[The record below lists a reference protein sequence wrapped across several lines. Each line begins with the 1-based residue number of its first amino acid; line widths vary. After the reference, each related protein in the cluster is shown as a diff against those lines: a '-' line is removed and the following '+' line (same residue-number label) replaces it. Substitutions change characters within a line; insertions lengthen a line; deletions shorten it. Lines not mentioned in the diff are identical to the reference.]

1 MGFRETFAKSGRRF
15 VPLSVVLELLVL
27 GLLVAPS
34 CPEVSAVRK
43 VVCPSAV
50 GADASA
56 GVLGETLR
64 WTVLQVPAG
73 AQPPPCRGDDDA
85 ASLQVL
91 VEATVAVAG
100 PGTCEWT
107 ASWQCSPGCERPPAV
122 VRGRTVI
129 ASGPRCWTLAVASF
143 TMPVWSCVGCT
154 LQHECLCSP
163 DGAPG
168 APAMKAQGQP
178 VAMVAHLD
186 VRRRSDSGRPNTPPW
201 AALPLVLRIS
211 SRCLRPL
218 RVSTWDEDGDLVR
231 CRYAT
236 QEECGAC
243 DAAVP
248 GITLHEECA
257 FTFGSSRHAVPG
269 KFVVSV
275 VVEDFPTSSSVG
287 PNGPA
292 KARALSSVP
301 LQFTLIV
308 VSQADGD
315 CFVEPAFTGRT
326 PKHGAVFRVVAG
338 TRLDV
343 LVDVS
348 VSRHSQGGSR
358 WPSAELLVVCG
369 GALAGDVVSDPA
381 TPGLLRASLLWVPPA
396 GDGGGSSRR
405 ICFYAE
411 DSAGRQSEVRCF
423 TVVVTAKKWLS
434 FKGARLPG
442 GGHHSG
448 RPRRGLMLPGELRAT
463 GFTVAGARSNA
474 ETVNF
479 TVTFNQEFS
488 PTRVAAFVRLVSV
501 RSGHEA
507 LRLDAR
513 TAAVRASPAPRT
525 VAFAAPPF
533 SLRGGER
540 YCVTLDEGVVQ
551 LKASNVRINSQ
562 PHPACDWVFA
572 LPRKV
577 YASCY
582 AQCDPHFKSFDGRL
596 FDYMG
601 TKPVLLAGLCEPT
614 GTDDEG
620 WAVYGKSEHWGS
632 RRVSWMESVVVEVH
646 GYRVT
651 LEQGYVKVDGAF
663 VNMPYM
669 EPDFKFKIY
678 SSNHYFVLRTNLH
691 FSVKFGA
698 SRVVVELENA
708 ALYRGALCGLC
719 GNYNGRK
726 DDDWQLPGQ
735 GATLTAHDFGNYWI
749 SGSIR
754 MSGVPDDGSSSLL
767 QLNASLVAVASEG
780 RRCGLLTDPRGPL
793 AVCAGTVS
801 PAPYFSDCVYDMSA
815 EEGVQA
821 YVALCLALQAYSD
834 DCYAAGVPVD
844 PRWRTVTGCELSCGP
859 MPRSVLSLAASSCP
873 ATCADP
879 DAGLDCGDPV
889 VEDCVC
895 VPGHLWDKTRCV
907 EPAAC
912 GCVVDGKYY
921 SIGEKFFNED
931 CSEHCACLER
941 ERVDCKPVSCEPPL
955 QHCGVNEY
963 GTHGC
968 LHSWMI
974 CSSGGSQHY
983 ATFDGRA
990 YEFYGTYTYALAMTR
1005 NVSSSGA
1012 WRVLLKN
1019 SPVPGS
1025 FIQSRPKAV
1034 YIEIAG
1040 LEISFLTGKR
1050 VLVNGRSAQIPF
1062 YHPDTGSD
1070 PEVVLSYAGNH
1081 LLLEARVGLRVL
1093 FDGRHVLVAA
1103 LATHAGLVEGL
1114 CGNLDGDASNDMRL
1128 PSGVPTSHA
1137 GTFGDSWRVSW
1148 PWDSGFEQGQ
1158 AKLPSVVNQ
1167 ELATRP
1173 LWCGRL
1179 LDAKLFGV
1187 CHEQVAVQ
1195 PYWQRCV
1202 WHVRHSAKPAAMRAA
1217 LCASLD
1223 LYSVACALRSVAL
1236 PDWRTAA
1243 SCALPRCPPG
1253 SHYEAC
1259 APGCPSTCAVPTAD
1273 GLCPVRPPCLDGC
1286 VCNFGRVWSG
1296 DRCILPAQCGCVAGS
1311 SYYQAGSLF
1320 LNRNCTELCSCRT
1333 GGAVVCSAFRCS
1345 GQCVLEDGEYLCS
1358 QRIKRCQVTGD
1369 AHYSTFDGTALD
1381 VDGTCSY
1388 ALVSVAQRPDFSVYA
1403 RHERSALPPHAT
1415 VVVGVYVRVQ
1425 STTIA
1430 LERGFNVYL
1439 NGVRQNLPLF
1449 RIPFTAFE
1457 NARDIV
1463 VLGHDL
1469 DFLVRYNGWA
1479 SFSIE
1484 VGPGLAG
1491 ATAGLCGDND
1501 GQPDNVTNA
1510 VGSSSPWLIRPVD
1523 SAACVP
1529 LAPPAP
1535 VPRLPPPPSLRLM
1548 AAAQAACAVLSDPA
1562 GPFAVC
1568 HVAVSPAWWAGVCA
1582 SAPTGGDGQE
1592 ARCRVMHAYHTRCRL
1607 RRVFVGEWRT
1617 VTGCDE
1623 ACPVNSR
1630 LETCTSVCP
1639 PSCAMTTS
1647 DCEWPCISGC
1657 QCKRGFFRQGGTCVP
1672 PEGCGCFD
1680 GSSYYAV
1687 GRQFRE
1693 SDCSTLYTCH
1703 GNRSLTQRRDPCAPG
1718 HKCQL
1723 QDGDYGCV
1731 AVDEMTVGCFNE
1743 RMMVS
1748 ISKRL
1753 VLGQNVSS
1761 LALISSAPGC
1771 ELRDTGPIISFNIS
1785 LRECGTIFRQMKDYF
1800 VFKQTVTL
1808 KNISANI
1815 ITYEWLTVI
1824 ITAVC
1829 KIPRR
1834 KLLNGDPFRVNT
1846 TSIALSQVV
1855 YSDLHLRMDLFQKP
1869 DFARRYEP
1877 LEYPVAVRLRQPLYL
1892 QVSIRTGLELAAFTV
1907 DCVATPGSSPQDPY
1921 KAYLVRD
1928 GCLQMD
1934 TVNLTLSDVVR
1945 RFSFKAFG
1953 FAGSK
1958 TLYVHCSTI
1967 VCGRTKAASRC
1978 RQGCLSQRRRKEAAE
1993 AVDGDEET
2001 TVFLLTRGPFLWEG
2015 HDDDKVAAV
2024 ETEDTDSQ
2032 GTFAAVAG
2040 IFAALLLFLVL
2051 LGGVLCIIEA
2061 LCSGDAG
2068 PPGGLGDLMK
2078 VVQDGKESCAKH

>member
-1 MGFRETFAKSGRRF
+1 MCGDGF
-15 VPLSVVLELLVL
+15 
-27 GLLVAPS
+27 
-34 CPEVSAVRK
+34 
-43 VVCPSAV
+43 
-50 GADASA
+50 
-56 GVLGETLR
+56 
-64 WTVLQVPAG
+64 
-73 AQPPPCRGDDDA
+73 
-85 ASLQVL
+85 
-91 VEATVAVAG
+91 
-100 PGTCEWT
+100 
-107 ASWQCSPGCERPPAV
+107 
-122 VRGRTVI
+122 
-129 ASGPRCWTLAVASF
+129 
-143 TMPVWSCVGCT
+143 
-154 LQHECLCSP
+154 H
-163 DGAPG
+163 
-168 APAMKAQGQP
+168 
-178 VAMVAHLD
+178 
-186 VRRRSDSGRPNTPPW
+186 
-201 AALPLVLRIS
+201 
-211 SRCLRPL
+211 
-218 RVSTWDEDGDLVR
+218 
-231 CRYAT
+231 
-236 QEECGAC
+236 
-243 DAAVP
+243 
-248 GITLHEECA
+248 
-257 FTFGSSRHAVPG
+257 
-269 KFVVSV
+269 
-275 VVEDFPTSSSVG
+275 
-287 PNGPA
+287 
-292 KARALSSVP
+292 
-301 LQFTLIV
+301 
-308 VSQADGD
+308 
-315 CFVEPAFTGRT
+315 
-326 PKHGAVFRVVAG
+326 
-338 TRLDV
+338 
-343 LVDVS
+343 
-348 VSRHSQGGSR
+348 
-358 WPSAELLVVCG
+358 
-369 GALAGDVVSDPA
+369 AGDVQDPTVS
-381 TPGLLRASLLWVPPA
+381 
-396 GDGGGSSRR
+396 
-405 ICFYAE
+405 
-411 DSAGRQSEVRCF
+411 
-423 TVVVTAKKWLS
+423 
-434 FKGARLPG
+434 
-442 GGHHSG
+442 
-448 RPRRGLMLPGELRAT
+448 
-463 GFTVAGARSNA
+463 
-474 ETVNF
+474 
-479 TVTFNQEFS
+479 FS

-726 DDDWQLPGQ
+726 DDDWQLPVQ

-754 MSGVPDDGSSSLL
+754 MSVRMYARQPPPNLSVLPPPHLPPPPTARSSGVPDDGSSSLL

-793 AVCAGTVS
+793 AACAGTVS

-844 PRWRTVTGCELSCGP
+844 PRWRTVTGCAELRADAAVGAVACRLLVPGDLRRPRRGP
-859 MPRSVLSLAASSCP
+859 
-873 ATCADP
+873 
-879 DAGLDCGDPV
+879 GLRRPV

-921 SIGEKFFNED
+921 SVTKCCQSVARD
-931 CSEHCACLER
+931 WR
-941 ERVDCKPVSCEPPL
+941 EVLQRGLQRALRLPGAGAGRLQARVLRARRCNTAASTSTAP
-955 QHCGVNEY
+955 
-963 GTHGC
+963 HGC

-990 YEFYGTYTYALAMTR
+990 YEFYGTYTYTLAMTR

-1834 KLLNGDPFRVNT
+1834 KLPLNGDPFRVNT

-1907 DCVATPGSSPQDPY
+1907 DCFATPGSSPQDPY

-1978 RQGCLSQRRRKEAAE
+1978 RQGLPVAEAAE
-1993 AVDGDEET
+1993 
-2001 TVFLLTRGPFLWEG
+2001 
-2015 HDDDKVAAV
+2015 
-2024 ETEDTDSQ
+2024 
-2032 GTFAAVAG
+2032 
-2040 IFAALLLFLVL
+2040 
-2051 LGGVLCIIEA
+2051 GG
-2061 LCSGDAG
+2061 
-2068 PPGGLGDLMK
+2068 GGG
-2078 VVQDGKESCAKH
+2078 GRR